1 MGRAE
6 DRKKRKYINKKLTP
20 EQFAHLESN
29 VNKEYIN
36 SEVKTQ
42 IAYFKKLFSECLT
55 EAFQKNGINL
65 TKANMIIDDVG
76 VIMERKVS
84 EKRGSTKERVSN

>member
-6 DRKKRKYINKKLTP
+6 NRKKRRYVNKKLTP
-20 EQFAHLESN
+20 EQFAHLESDIN
-29 VNKEYIN
+29 REYIN

-84 EKRGSTKERVSN
+84 EKRESTKARLSN

>member
-29 VNKEYIN
+29 VNKEYID

-42 IAYFKKLFSECLT
+42 IAYFKKLFSECLI

-84 EKRGSTKERVSN
+84 EKRGSIKERVSN